1 MKNSNKVKNSL
12 SEVDKNSLIDEF
24 YNETYEKVDNS
35 VKYSDDYKEFK
46 SNLISTSEKM
56 DVLNEDIFDF
66 DIDTLNIIKKAETL
80 QENIKASKE
89 FFLFII
95 SSFIFLSLYVFAI
108 IKIDSRILIISQ
120 IVIAII
126 APWIIIPISI
136 IRKRGSE
143 V

>member
-12 SEVDKNSLIDEF
+12 SEVVKNSLIDEF

-35 VKYSDDYKEFK
+35 TKYSVDYKEFK

-56 DVLNEDIFDF
+56 DILNEEIFNCDIN
-66 DIDTLNIIKKAETL
+66 TLNIIEKAETL
-80 QENIKASKE
+80 KENSKASKE

-95 SSFIFLSLYVFAI
+95 SSFICISLYVFAI

-120 IVIAII
+120 ILIAII
-126 APWIIIPISI
+126 APWILIPISI
-136 IRKRGSE
+136 IRTRGSE